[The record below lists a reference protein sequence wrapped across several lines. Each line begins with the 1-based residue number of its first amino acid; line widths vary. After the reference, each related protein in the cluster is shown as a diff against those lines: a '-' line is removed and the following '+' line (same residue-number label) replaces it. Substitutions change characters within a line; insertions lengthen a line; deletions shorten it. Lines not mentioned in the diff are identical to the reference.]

1 VISFAPLVG
10 AALFGAILPCKDEF
24 GSYCKSADPILLL
37 AAGAVATILGLLLV
51 HRKFFSERGARVN
64 RQGAAQGERPITMFT
79 GPPSPSSGKEYR
91 DAIVSRLSPGEQLVS
106 FADCFE
112 PMWWIPDN
120 GSAWTC
126 TGGTWY
132 FLALTNINIRQGT
145 WVFTQ
150 HIETKGFWKT
160 KWEGQSITIAP
171 TPAIRTMSA
180 IALGDIVRT
189 TDSRIA
195 IDHMIARQMHLFL
208 SKAMRQ
214 SPELECVQLALTL
227 TNGDS
232 INIGSP
238 FVEINQLV
246 KDIYAAKSG
255 ALVVKNTT
263 AAADAL
269 DQLVPLLRD
278 RILTQEEF
286 DRAKDGF
293 LGATVEVRE
302 SSVGLLR
309 QLHSLHKSGVLTE
322 SEFNLKKWNIL
333 SKDE

>member
-1 VISFAPLVG
+1 M
-10 AALFGAILPCKDEF
+10 
-24 GSYCKSADPILLL
+24 
-37 AAGAVATILGLLLV
+37 
-51 HRKFFSERGARVN
+51 FS
-64 RQGAAQGERPITMFT
+64 

-112 PMWWIPDN
+112 PMWWIPDD

-145 WVFTQ
+145 WMFTQ
-150 HIETKGFWKT
+150 HKKGIFKP
-160 KWEGQSITIAP
+160 ITTAP
-171 TPAIRTMSA
+171 IPEIHTMSA
-180 IALGDIVRT
+180 IALDDVVRT
-189 TDSRIA
+189 TDSKMHINWMVAR
-195 IDHMIARQMHLFL
+195 HMQPLLAGAGI
-208 SKAMRQ
+208 
-214 SPELECVQLALTL
+214 ELPNNSGPLCVQLELTL
-227 TNGDS
+227 ISGAG
-232 INIGSP
+232 IEGFSP
-238 FVEINQLV
+238 FVEIGQLV
-246 KDIYAAKSG
+246 KDIDAAKSG

-269 DQLVPLLRD
+269 DQLVPLLND
-278 RILTQEEF
+278 GILTQEEF

-322 SEFNLKKWNIL
+322 SEFNLKKWDIL
-333 SKDE
+333 SKDG

>member
-1 VISFAPLVG
+1 MYESL
-10 AALFGAILPCKDEF
+10 
-24 GSYCKSADPILLL
+24 
-37 AAGAVATILGLLLV
+37 
-51 HRKFFSERGARVN
+51 
-64 RQGAAQGERPITMFT
+64 
-79 GPPSPSSGKEYR
+79 SSGKEYR

-112 PMWWIPDN
+112 PMWWIPGD

-145 WVFTQ
+145 WVFTE
-150 HIETKGFWKT
+150 HMTTGFLKT
-160 KWEGQSITIAP
+160 LWEGRSAGITP
-171 TPAIRTMSA
+171 TPAIHTMSA
-180 IALGDIVRT
+180 IALDDIVRT
-189 TDSRIA
+189 TDSKMA
-195 IDHMIARQMHLFL
+195 IDPMVVMRMQPLL
-208 SKAMRQ
+208 SKTTLQQ
-214 SPELECVQLALTL
+214 SRELECVQLLLTL

-232 INIGSP
+232 IDIISP

-246 KDIYAAKSG
+246 KDIDAAKSG
-255 ALVVKNTT
+255 ALIVKNTT

-269 DQLVPLLRD
+269 DQLVPLLND
-278 RILTQEEF
+278 GILTQEEF

-322 SEFNLKKWNIL
+322 SEFNLKKWDIL
-333 SKDE
+333 SKDG